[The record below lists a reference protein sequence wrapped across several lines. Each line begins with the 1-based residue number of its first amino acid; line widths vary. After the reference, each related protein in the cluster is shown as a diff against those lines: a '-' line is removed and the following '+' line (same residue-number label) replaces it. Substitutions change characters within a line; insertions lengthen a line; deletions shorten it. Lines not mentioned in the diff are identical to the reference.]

1 MADKVFVDTNILI
14 YAYSDTEPE
23 KKEKSLIILEQ
34 EHVMISTQVI
44 NEFIWNMYNKFQI
57 DIEVLNDLTDR
68 LFNRFKVSLIDK
80 NTISRALDLVQQLK
94 YSYWDSLIIS
104 SALINDCS
112 SLYTEDMQHDQII
125 ENKLRIFNP
134 FIGL

>member
-1 MADKVFVDTNILI
+1 MRDRVFMDTNVLI

-34 EHVMISTQVI
+34 EDVMISTQVI

-57 DIEVLNDLTDR
+57 DIEALNDLTDR

-94 YSYWDSLIIS
+94 YSYWDSLIIA
-104 SALINDCS
+104 SALIHDCS

-134 FIGL
+134 FMGM

>member
-1 MADKVFVDTNILI
+1 
-14 YAYSDTEPE
+14 
-23 KKEKSLIILEQ
+23 
-34 EHVMISTQVI
+34 
-44 NEFIWNMYNKFQI
+44 MYNKFQI
-57 DIEVLNDLTDR
+57 DIEALNDLTDR

-94 YSYWDSLIIS
+94 YSYWDSLIIA
-104 SALINDCS
+104 SALIHDCS

-134 FIGL
+134 FIGM